1 MSTRFPARIISE
13 FWKRL
18 GEFYCPKKTHVFF
31 LKKKAPVVVVVG
43 LGGMN
48 FSANLS
54 WRLQVFF
61 SWNFLYE
68 ANYGE
73 GAIFCS
79 TWIGPQEK
87 KAGGRPQILQ
97 VRKWPKTLE
106 IPGFR
111 FKKHSPH
118 IRVRGS
124 KFPWTCRFFSICFF
138 IGISIRRIPLKR
150 EIIKNLLRFFVQL
163 RADQNQICNEY
174 TFRSKMTTLLF
185 QEAFLQNKKG
195 SRGSQRPQPPTAEHQ
210 VMFNYEVGFPIFLVI
225 FSTFPKSSKTRE
237 RWGFATVLMGSYT
250 SGELSWVSRP
260 NAGWILGR
268 DERNRFLKLLMV
280 MENPGKTPVDLVK
293 ISLFHIWFIVFLV
306 VVSFFF
312 SHSYLGRFTIL
323 TNIFQMGWNHQLG
336 FL

>member
-1 MSTRFPARIISE
+1 MHVNEVSCPKISE

-61 SWNFLYE
+61 VKLSIWSKLWGGRHFLFHLDRSARE
-68 ANYGE
+68 
-73 GAIFCS
+73 
-79 TWIGPQEK
+79 

-124 KFPWTCRFFSICFF
+124 KFPWTCRFFSIWFF
-138 IGISIRRIPLKR
+138 TGISIRIPLKR
-150 EIIKNLLRFFVQL
+150 EILKNLLHFVSSSG
-163 RADQNQICNEY
+163 QI
-174 TFRSKMTTLLF
+174 
-185 QEAFLQNKKG
+185 
-195 SRGSQRPQPPTAEHQ
+195 
-210 VMFNYEVGFPIFLVI
+210 
-225 FSTFPKSSKTRE
+225 
-237 RWGFATVLMGSYT
+237 
-250 SGELSWVSRP
+250 
-260 NAGWILGR
+260 
-268 DERNRFLKLLMV
+268 
-280 MENPGKTPVDLVK
+280 K
-293 ISLFHIWFIVFLV
+293 IK
-306 VVSFFF
+306 
-312 SHSYLGRFTIL
+312 
-323 TNIFQMGWNHQLG
+323 
-336 FL
+336 